1 MKLYTIGFSK
11 KSAEQFFNLLTKNQ
25 VKRIVDVRLNHNSQ
39 ISRFAKSDDLKFF
52 LKLFNID
59 YVHIPEFT
67 PTKELLKAYRSK
79 KITWQEYKEKFLHLL
94 EKRKEDIERRLEEID
109 LNDACLLCSENKPHH
124 CHRRLVAEYI
134 KENFIPSL
142 EVLHL

>member
-39 ISRFAKSDDLKFF
+39 ISGFAKSDDLKFF

-79 KITWQEYKEKFLHLL
+79 KITWQEYEEKFLHLL